1 MNKTTTD
8 ACLDLLFSQCFALYC
23 TAVKVFYCFKCC
35 KAFNTCRHWN
45 FRPNN
50 FFWVS
55 EMSFLINVYEIGMLL
70 YCKWYMNIMYKGR
83 FHSYYKIET
92 NKIYRYMYRYIM
104 LQVNTFDFFLL
115 SFPLFLRSTI
125 DINTQNCQKNLTRSF
140 PELLISLL
148 QTLLLHLKETNLSLF
163 IKITLIA
170 NW

>member
-104 LQVNTFDFFLL
+104 LQVNTYNKYNWHKHSKLSEKSYKIFPWASNFFA
-115 SFPLFLRSTI
+115 SNIATSSERNNFV
-125 DINTQNCQKNLTRSF
+125 
-140 PELLISLL
+140 
-148 QTLLLHLKETNLSLF
+148 SLF
-163 IKITLIA
+163 IKITSIAFLI
-170 NW
+170 NTGTHIH